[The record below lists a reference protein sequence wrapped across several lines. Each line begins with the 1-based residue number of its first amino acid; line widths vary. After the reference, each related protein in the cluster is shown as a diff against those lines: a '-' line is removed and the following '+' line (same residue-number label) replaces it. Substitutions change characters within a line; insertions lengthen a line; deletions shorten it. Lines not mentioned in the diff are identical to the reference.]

1 MQLSVLTFTR
11 NNIATSHSLGQLSYD
26 DTVFACA
33 CGKSGCTD
41 QKQEGD
47 HASPLGTYYLRHLY
61 YRADRLQ
68 IPETNLPTS
77 IITQKC
83 GWSDDVNDPDYNQYI
98 ERPHPYRHEAL
109 WRSDHQYDILI
120 TLSHNQNPAV
130 PGAGS
135 AIFFHLAKED
145 FSGTEGCLAI
155 SQRDMLQLLPK
166 LGPETKLIIKG

>member
-1 MQLSVLTFTR
+1 M
-11 NNIATSHSLGQLSYD
+11 N
-26 DTVFACA
+26 
-33 CGKSGCTD
+33 

-47 HASPLGTYYLRHLY
+47 HASPIGSYFLRHLY

-68 IPETNLPTS
+68 LPETNLPTS
-77 IITQKC
+77 IITQQC

-98 ERPHPYRHEAL
+98 TKPHPYRHESL

-120 TLSHNQNPAV
+120 TLSHNQDPAI

-135 AIFFHLAKED
+135 AIFFHLAKDD

-155 SQRDMLQLLPK
+155 SQKDMLSLLPK
-166 LGPETKLIIKG
+166 LGPDTKLSIKG